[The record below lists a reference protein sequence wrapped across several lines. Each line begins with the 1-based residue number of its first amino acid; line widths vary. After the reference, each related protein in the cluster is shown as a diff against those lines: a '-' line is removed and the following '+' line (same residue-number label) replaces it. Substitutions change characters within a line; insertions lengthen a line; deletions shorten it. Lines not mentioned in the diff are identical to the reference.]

1 VEGRSGERPPQQEVE
16 VKFRIFELMMLLIS
30 TEAAFCCRIGK
41 EIKRKHLHFPNETGC
56 REGEEQNGQQR
67 KTDYPDG

>member
-1 VEGRSGERPPQQEVE
+1 MEGRSGERPPQQEVE

-41 EIKRKHLHFPNETGC
+41 
-56 REGEEQNGQQR
+56 
-67 KTDYPDG
+67 